1 MNAIARAGR
10 VLRGQSAPAVLEWA
24 GLTVDDR
31 KTVADAMAEQAEQ
44 RGTVQ
49 EDLDQRVDA
58 LLREME
64 ETSDR
69 AARRAREEESG
80 EGAPSLMDVASRK
93 GAGAGDEGEA
103 PGRGVDS
110 GAGHG
115 AAAGGAS
122 ARAGTSVMQEAAAEL
137 AQPGEPAA
145 DSERERGER
154 AASGAAQAGGASVE
168 ALDELLAA
176 AAADVMA
183 DEEEAEGEEASELG
197 AAIAATRESE
207 GAAALEEGSE
217 PAVGVSVGDGVD
229 AAAGAAG
236 GAGRGDILE
245 GVATVLQSGAASARP
260 GPPNAPAATMAV
272 PAERPGLGRHVADVF
287 VHGAIGAAAS
297 ARPHAI
303 RLAWRVEQYT
313 LRLRPGARAT
323 IKCVAVWTLLNALAV
338 WAVVMM
344 QSPPKPPLA
353 EEQVPTVISG
363 APGGAGGPVKDVG
376 AGAPRH

>member
-10 VLRGQSAPAVLEWA
+10 VCRGESAAAILEWA

-69 AARRAREEESG
+69 AARRAREEEAG
-80 EGAPSLMDVASRK
+80 EGAPSLMDVAGRE
-93 GAGAGDEGEA
+93 GAGKREENEASGRGAGGDAGEVAA
-103 PGRGVDS
+103 PGVG
-110 GAGHG
+110 
-115 AAAGGAS
+115 S
-122 ARAGTSVMQEAAAEL
+122 ARAGASVMQEAAAEL
-137 AQPGEPAA
+137 ASDAPGTSAGEGA
-145 DSERERGER
+145 ER
-154 AASGAAQAGGASVE
+154 AASASGAAEAGGASVE

-183 DEEEAEGEEASELG
+183 EEEGEAASELDG
-197 AAIAATRESE
+197 AIAAATQEA
-207 GAAALEEGSE
+207 GGPAAIEEGSE
-217 PAVGVSVGDGVD
+217 RVEVMAEGEVAQEAVGAVEGAAP
-229 AAAGAAG
+229 AAAC
-236 GAGRGDILE
+236 GDILE
-245 GVATVLQSGAASARP
+245 GVATVLESGAARGRP
-260 GPPNAPAATMAV
+260 GPPNAPAATMT

-287 VHGAIGAAAS
+287 LHGAMGAAAS

-313 LRLRPGARAT
+313 LRLTPGARAT

-344 QSPPKPPLA
+344 QSPPKPPVA
-353 EEQVPTVISG
+353 EEEVPTVISG
-363 APGGAGGPVKDVG
+363 APGVG
-376 AGAPRH
+376 AAGEHRH